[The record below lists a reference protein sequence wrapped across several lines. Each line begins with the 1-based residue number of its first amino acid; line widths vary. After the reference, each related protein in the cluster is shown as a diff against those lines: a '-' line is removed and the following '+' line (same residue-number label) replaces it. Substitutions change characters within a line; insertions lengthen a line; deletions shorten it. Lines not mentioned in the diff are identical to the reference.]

1 MNINTALWAI
11 QIILGIKMLNVSYS
25 HGLRQSQP
33 TIQEAMQKMGK
44 FSQPLLYIISV
55 CTLIGAMGLIL
66 PGVFGSSTWIIPV
79 TAGLLSVILLFSIYF
94 HIKFREKPKVFV
106 SVILFAFAVF
116 AAYGRWVLVPLT

>member
-1 MNINTALWAI
+1 MNINTALWVI

-33 TIQEAMQKMGK
+33 TIQEAMQKMGR
-44 FSQPLLYIISV
+44 FSQPFLYLISV
-55 CTLIGAMGLIL
+55 FTLMGTMGLIL
-66 PGVFGSSTWIIPV
+66 PGVLGSSTWIIPV
-79 TAGLLSVILLFSIYF
+79 TAALLSVILLFSIYF

-116 AAYGRWVLVPLT
+116 VAYGRWVLVPLT